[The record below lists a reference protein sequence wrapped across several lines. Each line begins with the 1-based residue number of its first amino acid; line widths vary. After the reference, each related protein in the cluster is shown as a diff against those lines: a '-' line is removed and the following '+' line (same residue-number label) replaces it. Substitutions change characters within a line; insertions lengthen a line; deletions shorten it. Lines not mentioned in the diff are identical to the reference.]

1 MTEPVWKEIIDP
13 DALPGS
19 PRIYWR
25 EFADG
30 SQQSCTENNPM
41 FQEWLAAG
49 NTPQPADS

>member
-1 MTEPVWKEIIDP
+1 MTEPVWQEIIDP

-30 SQQSCTENNPM
+30 RQESCTENNPM